1 LKRTL
6 SAFSVFVFVG
16 LGLVSCSS
24 YNAPSRGG
32 TRSGIKFR
40 AFVSNPV
47 HPSQS
52 GGGFPALDI
61 LDASK
66 DALSFYTVSLG
77 TSEPDAGMM
86 VESPKRDRTLVFSP
100 SNNGLAVVDNA
111 QESVALTMN
120 LPGATESMLVWTD
133 NTTAFIAVP
142 NVPIAGQAS
151 PGGVGR
157 INISS
162 GAITATLGVPGA
174 HFVVPSPDGSK
185 ILVISDGANA
195 VTLLDPNLITTGSPL
210 TPVSGTFDKPVGV
223 VFSADGSKAYVLNS
237 GPERGGIAASVSVVD
252 MTQTHPNV
260 TSTIS
265 VPAATTALLSGN
277 VLYVAGTPPMS
288 GVDCQATLCGV
299 LTLISGGAVQSSVPI
314 TDGYHDRIALG
325 TNAQLFVGSR
335 NCTAVIGSGST
346 PSRGCLS
353 VLVVGGVCQAGSVGP
368 GCIPPNVTP
377 CGGAGAAPVLC
388 TVGTGDVTAI
398 EPIPGRDVVYVCQG
412 GRLVIYNTAT
422 DVPPALNP
430 QSQQP
435 QPLVPQ
441 TNPQQ
446 PDVVGQAVDVKVVDF

>member
-1 LKRTL
+1 MKRTL
-6 SAFSVFVFVG
+6 SAFSVFVFLG

-24 YNAPSRGG
+24 YNAPSSGG

-47 HPSQS
+47 QPAQS

-66 DALSFYTVSLG
+66 DALSFYTVSLS

-100 SNNGLAVVDNA
+100 SSNGLAVVDNA
-111 QESVALTMN
+111 QESVALTLN
-120 LPGATESMLVWTD
+120 LPGATESMFVWTD

-162 GAITATLGVPGA
+162 GAITATIGVPGA

-185 ILVISDGANA
+185 ILVISDSANA

-210 TPVSGTFDKPVGV
+210 TPVSGTFDKPVGA

-252 MTQTHPNV
+252 MSTVAVQGVPILVPGGATV
-260 TSTIS
+260 GLLKGTS
-265 VPAATTALLSGN
+265 LF
-277 VLYVAGTPPMS
+277 VAGTPSAPMNDCT
-288 GVDCQATLCGV
+288 GVVPATVATSCGR
-299 LTLISGGAVQSSVPI
+299 LTVVD
-314 TDGYHDRIALG
+314 TG
-325 TNAQLFVGSR
+325 TNINIAGGEV
-335 NCTAVIGSGST
+335 
-346 PSRGCLS
+346 RGCLS
-353 VLVVGGVCQAGSVGP
+353 IANTATGS
-368 GCIPPNVTP
+368 IIAPPDN
-377 CGGAGAAPVLC
+377 GN
-388 TVGTGDVTAI
+388 VTAI
-398 EPIPGRDVVYVCQG
+398 EPIPNRNVVYVCEG
-412 GRLVIYNTAT
+412 GALRIYDAT
-422 DVPPALNP
+422 TDKL
-430 QSQQP
+430 
-435 QPLVPQ
+435 Q
-441 TNPQQ
+441 TTPEQ
-446 PDVVGQAVDVKVVDF
+446 PDVVGQAIDVKVVDF

>member
-6 SAFSVFVFVG
+6 SAFSVFVFLG

-24 YNAPSRGG
+24 YNAPSSGG

-47 HPSQS
+47 QPAQS

-66 DALSFYTVSLG
+66 DALSFYTVSLS

-100 SNNGLAVVDNA
+100 SSNGLAVVDNA
-111 QESVALTMN
+111 QESVALTLN
-120 LPGATESMLVWTD
+120 LPGATESMFVWTD

-162 GAITATLGVPGA
+162 GAITATIGVPGA

-185 ILVISDGANA
+185 ILVISDSANA

-210 TPVSGTFDKPVGV
+210 TPVSGTFDKPVGA

-252 MTQTHPNV
+252 MSTVAVQGVPILVPGGATV
-260 TSTIS
+260 GLLKGTS
-265 VPAATTALLSGN
+265 LF
-277 VLYVAGTPPMS
+277 VAGTPSAPMNDCT
-288 GVDCQATLCGV
+288 GVVPATVATSCGR
-299 LTLISGGAVQSSVPI
+299 LTVVDTVALTAAAPAPI
-314 TDGYHDRIALG
+314 TDGYHDHMQMGANG
-325 TNAQLFVGSR
+325 QLFIGSR
-335 NCTAVIGSGST
+335 NCTNINIAGGEV
-346 PSRGCLS
+346 RGCLS
-353 VLVVGGVCQAGSVGP
+353 IANTATGS
-368 GCIPPNVTP
+368 IIAPPDN
-377 CGGAGAAPVLC
+377 GN
-388 TVGTGDVTAI
+388 VTAI
-398 EPIPGRDVVYVCQG
+398 EPIPNRNVVYVCEG
-412 GRLVIYNTAT
+412 GALRIYDAT
-422 DVPPALNP
+422 TDKL
-430 QSQQP
+430 
-435 QPLVPQ
+435 Q
-441 TNPQQ
+441 TTPEQ
-446 PDVVGQAVDVKVVDF
+446 PDVVGQAIDVKVVDF